1 MEGGFHITLAQQ
13 SDYQF
18 KVRFDQAAV
27 PELITD
33 EVAPL
38 GTDAGPNPSRLLAAA
53 IANCLAAS
61 LLFAMRKFGNE
72 PGPITADAAV
82 TIGRNAQKRLRITHV
97 AVDLKLGVAAE
108 AIVQRERILA
118 QFEEFCIVTQSVRA
132 GIPVDVRVVD
142 ASGALL
148 HASAA
153 PAQTA

>member
-18 KVRFDQAAV
+18 KVRFDQADV

-118 QFEEFCIVTQSVRA
+118 QFEEFCIVTQSIRA

>member
-1 MEGGFHITLAQQ
+1 MEGGFHVTLAQQ
-13 SDYQF
+13 SDYRF
-18 KVRFDQAAV
+18 KVRFDRAAV

-82 TIGRNAQKRLRITHV
+82 TIGRNAQKRLRIAHV
-97 AVDLKLGVAAE
+97 AVDLTLGVAGD

-142 ASGALL
+142 VAGTLL
-148 HASAA
+148 HATQT
-153 PAQTA
+153 PAQAA

>member
-1 MEGGFHITLAQQ
+1 MEGGFRITLAQQ
-13 SDYQF
+13 SDYRF
-18 KVRFDQAAV
+18 KVRFDQPAV

-33 EVAPL
+33 EIAPL

-72 PGPITADAAV
+72 PGPITAEAAV

-97 AVDLKLGVAAE
+97 AVDLKLGVAGD

-142 ASGALL
+142 VAGVLL
-148 HASAA
+148 HATQT
-153 PAQTA
+153 PAQAA

>member
-1 MEGGFHITLAQQ
+1 MERGFHIALAQQ
-13 SDYQF
+13 SGYRF

-33 EVAPL
+33 EIAPL

-82 TIGRNAQKRLRITHV
+82 TIGRNAQKRLRITRV
-97 AVDLKLGVAAE
+97 AVDIALGVAGD

-132 GIPVDVRVVD
+132 GIAVDVRVLD
-142 ASGALL
+142 AAGALL
-148 HASAA
+148 HESVA
-153 PAQTA
+153 PAHVA